1 MRISDWSSDVCSSDL
16 LEREHAQL
24 AGAVLGQEGLVALD
38 VEVAREILNAACALP
53 AAMLRLD
60 EFEPRFQPVIVD
72 GGADR
77 IVFLEFDMAI
87 MRGRCADAHPLEP
100 PAAGIDLAVYVQG
113 TLDDTESPRCLLL
126 AQTGPVTAG
135 D

>member
-60 EFEPRFQPVIVD
+60 DYEPRFQPVIVE

-77 IVFLEFDMAI
+77 IVFLEFEMAI
-87 MRGRCADAHPLEP
+87 MRGRGAEADPVDKTTQIGRA
-100 PAAGIDLAVYVQG
+100 
-113 TLDDTESPRCLLL
+113 
-126 AQTGPVTAG
+126 TGSERSGNNV
-135 D
+135 

>member
-1 MRISDWSSDVCSSDL
+1 MGGTLVTGVQPFALPISLLGLVRAGLGL

-60 EFEPRFQPVIVD
+60 EFEPRFQPVIVE

-77 IVFLEFDMAI
+77 IVFLEFEMAI
-87 MRGRCADAHPLEP
+87 MRGRGAEADRKS
-100 PAAGIDLAVYVQG
+100 VV
-113 TLDDTESPRCLLL
+113 
-126 AQTGPVTAG
+126 
-135 D
+135 